1 MIAAN
6 RTSAMHV
13 GLLSPAW
20 PPAEFPNG
28 IVTYVRALRD
38 ELVAQG
44 HRVTIFPVVHEAPA
58 EPGVVAVAPGP
69 LRRTVAALQRR
80 LSGRPATV
88 FDFGRTIASALRSV
102 HARDPI
108 DVFEMEESFGWSADV
123 ASLTGLPVVV
133 RLHGPAFVTLVDEE
147 LATDFGIEKVRREG
161 LALREACFITAPSRC
176 TLVETI
182 DRYRL
187 EPRIAEQV
195 VNPLRIDGDLP
206 QWSAATHDRN
216 ELLYVGRFDKIKGG
230 DIVVRAFERL
240 HAADPRLRLVFVG
253 PDGGIPGRA
262 GPIHLEEFI
271 ASLGKPALGE
281 AIDRRGKLRPEEIVK
296 LRTSAAVSVVASRRE
311 NQPYSALE
319 AMLQACPLV
328 CTDTSGLSE
337 IVVDA
342 ATGLKARPEDPDD
355 LARQIRRL
363 LDDPKLASD
372 LGVAGR
378 RHVLEHHSPAEVVR
392 QTVAV
397 YRRAIDL
404 HRRGRALGNA
414 PRQGSG

>member
-1 MIAAN
+1 
-6 RTSAMHV
+6 MHV

-20 PPAEFPNG
+20 PPAQYPNG

-38 ELVAQG
+38 ELVRQG
-44 HRVTIFPVVHEAPA
+44 HRVTIFPVVHEGAA
-58 EPGVVAVAPGP
+58 EPGVMPVAPGA

-80 LSGRPATV
+80 VSGRPTTV
-88 FDFGRTIASALRSV
+88 FEFGKTIAAAVRRV

-123 ASLTGLPVVV
+123 ETGTALPVVV
-133 RLHGPAFVTLVDEE
+133 RLHGPAFVTLVSEE
-147 LATDFGIEKVRREG
+147 LATEFGSEKVRREG
-161 LALREACFITAPSRC
+161 SALQQARCITAPSRC

-187 EPRIAEQV
+187 EPRLAEQV
-195 VNPLRIDGDLP
+195 PNPLRIDGEP
-206 QWSAATHDRN
+206 PRWNVEAHDRA
-216 ELLYVGRFDKIKGG
+216 ELLFVGRFDKVKGG
-230 DIVVRAFERL
+230 DLVVRAFDRL

-253 PDGGIPGRA
+253 PDGGLPGRA
-262 GPIHLEEFI
+262 GARPMHLAEFI
-271 ASLGKPALGE
+271 ASLGNPTLGA
-281 AIDRRGKLRPEEIVK
+281 AIDCRGRLPPEEIVA
-296 LRTSAAVSVVASRRE
+296 LRTSAAVTDIASRRE

-337 IVVDA
+337 IVVDGL
-342 ATGLKARPEDPDD
+342 TGLKARPEDPDD
-355 LARQIRRL
+355 LARQVRRL
-363 LDDPKLASD
+363 LDDPDLARD
-372 LGVAGR
+372 LGVAAR

-392 QTVAV
+392 QTLAV

-404 HRRGRALGNA
+404 HR
-414 PRQGSG
+414 SGDTVDGERTR